1 MFLRALLLAACV
13 LVAPAGAAFAA
24 SSPFS
29 PASLIATLQGGG
41 FAAKTFPLPHSAPG
55 LEGAVATTVNGA
67 KVVIFVGKCDGPADG
82 EVCSLYLS
90 STFTDDKNLLSADM
104 ITRMNGKMTFSKA
117 TLQAHPGGGVGF
129 FISYAFPT
137 KGLTD
142 PHYLLTVLQG
152 FSMDL
157 GRAVGVYKVAM
168 DAKKQ
173 P

>member
-1 MFLRALLLAACV
+1 MLLRALLLAVCD
-13 LVAPAGAAFAA
+13 LLAPVGAYAA

-29 PASLIATLQGGG
+29 PASLIATLQGNGLE
-41 FAAKTFPLPHSAPG
+41 AHTFPLPHAAPG
-55 LEGAVATTVNGA
+55 LEGAITTAVNGA
-67 KVVIFVGKCDGPADG
+67 KVVIFVGKCDSPAQG

-117 TLQAHPGGGVGF
+117 TLQNHPGGSVGF

-142 PHYLLTVLQG
+142 THYLLTVLQA

-157 GRAVGVYKVAM
+157 ARAVSVYKVDM